1 MKKNQMISTL
11 MDKPLWQLNGH
22 EFVVLLENSLN
33 KLEGLCNQGSKK
45 RYVYGLDGL
54 KDLLGVSK
62 SSAERIKK
70 SGALD
75 LAIYQNNRTIVID
88 ADMALELFAKKK
100 AEKKGEQEEET
111 DTSVHKDFLS
121 GTEQKCELKEKGFDN
136 A

>member
-1 MKKNQMISTL
+1 MISTL
-11 MDKPLWQLNGH
+11 LDKPLWQLNGH

-100 AEKKGEQEEET
+100 AENGEA
-111 DTSVHKDFLS
+111 
-121 GTEQKCELKEKGFDN
+121 G
-136 A
+136 

>member
-11 MDKPLWQLNGH
+11 LDKPLWQLNGH

-100 AEKKGEQEEET
+100 AEKKGEQEEA

-121 GTEQKCELKEKGFDN
+121 ETEQKCELKEKGFDN

>member
-11 MDKPLWQLNGH
+11 LDKPLWQLNGH

-70 SGALD
+70 SGAL
-75 LAIYQNNRTIVID
+75 VID

-100 AEKKGEQEEET
+100 AEKKGEQEEEAG
-111 DTSVHKDFLS
+111 TSVHKDFLS

>member
-11 MDKPLWQLNGH
+11 LDKPLWQLNGH

-33 KLEGLCNQGSKK
+33 KLEGLCNQGPKK

-62 SSAERIKK
+62 SSAEHIKK

-100 AEKKGEQEEET
+100 AEKKG
-111 DTSVHKDFLS
+111 
-121 GTEQKCELKEKGFDN
+121 
-136 A
+136 